1 MNEPRR
7 DHHDD
12 GRHHQRSVGARLRA
26 NFIAGVLVTAPIAIT
41 FFVAWQVLR
50 FIDARVTPFIPAVY
64 NPNTYLPFGVP
75 GVGLVVLVL
84 LLTAIGALTTVFLG
98 RSLIGLSERMMDRVP
113 VVRSV
118 YAATKQ
124 IFQTILAH
132 KSEAFRQVVLLEYP
146 RRGIWALGFVTSH
159 TEGEVQNLSEDDLV
173 NVFIPT
179 TPNPT
184 SGFLLFFPRRD
195 LIYLSMSVEEG
206 AKMIISGGIVTPP
219 DNRPDDVKRVKR
231 IVSVNDPISAVITPE
246 EAVARAGRGTG
257 GSQTPSEPPQ
267 ELVAAGK
274 E

>member
-1 MNEPRR
+1 MNPRSHP
-7 DHHDD
+7 DDHDD
-12 GRHHQRSVGARLRA
+12 GRHHHRSVGARLRA
-26 NFIAGVLVTAPIAIT
+26 NFIAGVLVTAPLAIT
-41 FFVAWQVLR
+41 FFVAWQVLG

-75 GVGLVVLVL
+75 GVGLVVLVG

-98 RSLIGLSERMMDRVP
+98 RTLVRLSERMMDRVP
-113 VVRSV
+113 VIRSV
-118 YAATKQ
+118 YGATKQ
-124 IFQTILAH
+124 IFHTILAQ
-132 KSEAFRQVVLLEYP
+132 KSQAFRQVVLLEYP
-146 RRGIWALGFVTSH
+146 RRGIWALAFVTSH

-173 NVFIPT
+173 NVFLPT

-219 DNRPDDVKRVKR
+219 DNRPEDVKRIKR
-231 IVSVNDPISAVITPE
+231 IVRVDDPMSAVLRSE
-246 EAVARAGRGTG
+246 EAAARAA
-257 GSQTPSEPPQ
+257 GSAPGDPPQ

-274 E
+274 D

>member
-1 MNEPRR
+1 MNPSRSHPEDP
-7 DHHDD
+7 HDD
-12 GRHHQRSVGARLRA
+12 GRHHRSVGARLRA

-41 FFVAWQVLR
+41 FFVAWQVLG
-50 FIDARVTPFIPAVY
+50 FIDARVTPWIPAVY

-75 GVGLVVLVL
+75 GVGLVVLIG

-98 RSLIGLSERMMDRVP
+98 RTLVRLSERIMDRVP

-118 YAATKQ
+118 YGATKQ
-124 IFQTILAH
+124 IFHTILAQ
-132 KSEAFRQVVLLEYP
+132 KSQAFRQVVLLEYP

-173 NVFIPT
+173 NVFLPT

-195 LIYLSMSVEEG
+195 LIFLSMSVEEG

-219 DNRPDDVKRVKR
+219 DNRPDDLKR
-231 IVSVNDPISAVITPE
+231 IKRIISVDDPNSAVLRPE
-246 EAVARAGRGTG
+246 EAAARARADDTAV
-257 GSQTPSEPPQ
+257 TPPQ
-267 ELVAAGK
+267 ELIAAGK
-274 E
+274 D